1 MRFFFARVIPR
12 MSYIAAW
19 GLHRFPS
26 FRELTNCTW
35 KNKVAYHSN
44 DQVINLIKGMKSQNR
59 KYWQWTGVQL
69 KVIPRNL
76 GYKSKLNSIF
86 FLWGRGG
93 LHSEELITRLL
104 IIGRSFLSEQYYC
117 SDLTFY
123 FSVTK
128 CNMGQPS
135 VVFPF
140 KLTFGQS

>member
-59 KYWQWTGVQL
+59 KYWQWTCVQL

-93 LHSEELITRLL
+93 LHSEELITRVTHNRKVFFVWTILL
-104 IIGRSFLSEQYYC
+104 FWFNFLFFRNKMQYGAA
-117 SDLTFY
+117 
-123 FSVTK
+123 FS
-128 CNMGQPS
+128 CLPI
-135 VVFPF
+135 
-140 KLTFGQS
+140 